1 MKQHRSIKKSMDLL
15 AEAYSSIHSEDVYN
29 DNQEKGNV
37 EDAEDSTNTIDN
49 EAKITDKLQTREIID
64 FYLKLHDLTLRS
76 DWEFQDILS
85 FDEVDEVAASLYK
98 AEQVLRKY
106 LGDVDTYM

>member
-1 MKQHRSIKKSMDLL
+1 MDLL
-15 AEAYSSIHSEDVYN
+15 AEAYSSMHNEPVTGS
-29 DNQEKGNV
+29 

-49 EAKITDKLQTREIID
+49 EAKIADKLQTREIID
-64 FYLKLHDLTLRS
+64 FYLKLHDLTLRA

-98 AEQVLRKY
+98 AEQVLKKY